1 MFELGPGDGVCVYV
15 CTCVCERDCVGERP
29 QLEEGFGV
37 TLYGDKSNYSWTT
50 FQETWV
56 FADREGNSRLKCKPF
71 CFFFLFDSA
80 VALLG
85 GAWEPDRS
93 QYRDSRGAATSR
105 FRQMR

>member
-1 MFELGPGDGVCVYV
+1 MCVYV

-56 FADREGNSRLKCKPF
+56 FAEREGNSRLKCKPF
-71 CFFFLFDSA
+71 CFFFSF
-80 VALLG
+80 
-85 GAWEPDRS
+85 
-93 QYRDSRGAATSR
+93 
-105 FRQMR
+105 